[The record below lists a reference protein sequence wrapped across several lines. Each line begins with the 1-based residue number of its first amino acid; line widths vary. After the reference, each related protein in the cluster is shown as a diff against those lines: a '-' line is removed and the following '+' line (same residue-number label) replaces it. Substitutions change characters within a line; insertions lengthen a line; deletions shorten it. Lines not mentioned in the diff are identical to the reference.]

1 MENNFLACTSAFGLS
16 VDQASNFH
24 GPLLGST
31 TFIQLQFN
39 AVIALSACTHMKYT
53 SNTRELISH

>member
-39 AVIALSACTHMKYT
+39 AHDCRFTMHTH
-53 SNTRELISH
+53 EIHQ